1 MSTGKTQMFAR
12 PARQGMCPGADR
24 RHLHLLHGHMGPP
37 EVLTHLGRRLL
48 VGLRNRWLLRLGRL
62 LNSTHGLL
70 GLLLQCLLRLLSGGG
85 RPCPQSRKHGLRIL
99 SCACSSVKQTH
110 QCLCQ
115 RKAAGGGWLLRTVT
129 ARSGV
134 CTVAGS

>member
-1 MSTGKTQMFAR
+1 MQGLHGRACVRVQAG
-12 PARQGMCPGADR
+12 RQQ
-24 RHLHLLHGHMGPP
+24 LHLLLGHMGPL

-48 VGLRNRWLLRLGRL
+48 VGLRNCWLLRPGRL

-70 GLLLQCLLRLLSGGG
+70 GLLLHCLLRLLSRGG
-85 RPCPQSRKHGLRIL
+85 RPCPQSRKDGLRIL

-115 RKAAGGGWLLRTVT
+115 RKAAGAGWLILTVIG
-129 ARSGV
+129 RSGV